1 MWFAIFILKEFARNY
16 EEFARNSFLADTF
29 FRKIF
34 AKILARLNLI
44 AYLCHR

>member
-1 MWFAIFILKEFARNY
+1 MQIFSHKVLIIILFY
-16 EEFARNSFLADTF
+16 V

-44 AYLCHR
+44 AYLCHRYNYNAEHSA